1 MEFIITHMLGVAL
14 PVTSARRS
22 VTGGSTLWPSRDAVC
37 SATTVRQ
44 PWTSGNDMSFAKYN
58 WKKTMQTLGQDENNN
73 NNNNDGADYY
83 FNWDYENDSDTVAT
97 VPCSDEDESSVL
109 SSASSGQAPT
119 SDSLNV
125 TFAEPLVTSVW
136 YRPVT
141 SLVEKKRLYY
151 SESDYRLFRR
161 DFLLHGM
168 SSGIHRP
175 SHTTTTT
182 SVQQQQEQTLPESA
196 CHAESV
202 EQGKENQPQERKSV
216 VSFPANIVVTAVYE
230 YPSYSEQHAADLYY
244 TEADLKR
251 FLDEFVAS
259 LHESCGF
266 STR

>member
-1 MEFIITHMLGVAL
+1 MLGVAL
-14 PVTSARRS
+14 PVTNARRAA
-22 VTGGSTLWPSRDAVC
+22 TGGSTLWPSRDAVC

-44 PWTSGNDMSFAKYN
+44 PWTSGDDISVAKYN
-58 WKKTMQTLGQDENNN
+58 WKKTIQTLRQDEHSNH
-73 NNNNDGADYY
+73 DGADYY
-83 FNWDYENDSDTVAT
+83 FYWDHENDSDTVAT

-109 SSASSGQAPT
+109 SSASSGQAAT

-141 SLVEKKRLYY
+141 SLQEKKRLYY
-151 SESDYRLFRR
+151 CESDYRLFRR

-182 SVQQQQEQTLPESA
+182 VLEHQQPTLPDSA
-196 CHAESV
+196 SHAESV
-202 EQGKENQPQERKSV
+202 EQCKDNQLPERKSV
-216 VSFPANIVVTAVYE
+216 VSFPANTVVTAVHE

-251 FLDEFVAS
+251 YVFVN
-259 LHESCGF
+259 
-266 STR
+266 